1 MQISQKGSIK
11 EGECGGR
18 ETVYFRFRQQ
28 RDLSRPRCRPQGPNG
43 MEVIML
49 PNSIATI
56 GLMRTVSK
64 SGDRSA
70 QAISENV
77 ADPASVPPSIET

>member
-1 MQISQKGSIK
+1 
-11 EGECGGR
+11 
-18 ETVYFRFRQQ
+18 
-28 RDLSRPRCRPQGPNG
+28 